1 MRKSLETI
9 IDLVYF
15 TNVLITPFI
24 AVHWK
29 KFDQELLK
37 REKIELQGKIRVVK
51 LLLLNYA
58 DFYLLIDLLSSLVGI
73 CTFQRTVHYFSEY
86 DVLYVLKIMRLFGLV
101 RLYEQI
107 QMLTE
112 TFVSNYR
119 SRFPKITYLIP
130 LIQVLLI
137 FVFVIHQ
144 LSWILAYMAFKRGR
158 FGDSWYF

>member
-9 IDLVYF
+9 IDLVYIA
-15 TNVLITPFI
+15 NVLITPFI

-73 CTFQRTVHYFSEY
+73 CTF
-86 DVLYVLKIMRLFGLV
+86 
-101 RLYEQI
+101 
-107 QMLTE
+107 
-112 TFVSNYR
+112 
-119 SRFPKITYLIP
+119 
-130 LIQVLLI
+130 
-137 FVFVIHQ
+137 
-144 LSWILAYMAFKRGR
+144 
-158 FGDSWYF
+158 